1 MSDLLRRL
9 RNRVHDSHMH
19 IEHLLDDSADE
30 IERQSKLIDELVE
43 MAKNYTS
50 LIRSDYEGRNGINS
64 SFREEY
70 ERLDLLIS
78 KAQSHKPNEG
88 QRDE

>member
-1 MSDLLRRL
+1 MSYEAELGA
-9 RNRVHDSHMH
+9 N
-19 IEHLLDDSADE
+19 ISAMAKERSELKSE

-43 MAKNYTS
+43 ALES
-50 LIRSDYEGRNGINS
+50 LTYKDGEKYRSGVHGDADVTDEVAAV
-64 SFREEY
+64 
-70 ERLDLLIS
+70 LS